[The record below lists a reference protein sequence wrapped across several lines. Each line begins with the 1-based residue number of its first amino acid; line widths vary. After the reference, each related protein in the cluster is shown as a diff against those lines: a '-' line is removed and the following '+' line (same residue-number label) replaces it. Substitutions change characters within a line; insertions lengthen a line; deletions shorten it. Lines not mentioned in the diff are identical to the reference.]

1 MVPKTT
7 VAPGTEA
14 FGFIFFVV
22 RVLFFANASATKK
35 TIPPGDRQDGTD
47 QKLYLG
53 TTSS

>member
-35 TIPPGDRQDGTD
+35 NNSPWGPAGRDGSETV
-47 QKLYLG
+47 LG
-53 TTSS
+53 HN